1 MNKTGFCIA
10 GCGSVAQIHARALDE
25 LDEAN
30 LVLAYSRS
38 KENAEELAE
47 EHGIEAT
54 DDWSEVSEHQD
65 INVITIC
72 TPSGTHLDYGKRA
85 ARDGFHVVTEKPIE
99 VTIDRGRELIDV
111 CDEEGVHLS
120 VIFQNRFIPDLK
132 QMKSD
137 IENGVIGDVHL
148 ADAYIKWFRDQAYYD
163 EGGWRGTLD
172 LDGGGALIN
181 QSIHTIDLLQ
191 WLVGDVQRVF
201 GKTGTYTHSGIEGE
215 DTGVGIVEF
224 ESGGIGVIEG
234 ATSVQPAQDRR
245 LEIHGDEGTAVL
257 EDESYTLLTGDDEN
271 QDPEEEEDEEEEATG
286 ASSPFSGFSI
296 QPHHDQYSDI
306 VSAIQE
312 GEASSVSGDEAL
324 KSLAI
329 IRGIYRA
336 NKQDHPVELAELLS

>member
-10 GCGSVAQIHARALDE
+10 GCGSVAQIHAKALDE
-25 LDEAN
+25 LKEAE
-30 LVLAYSRS
+30 LLLAFSRS
-38 KENAEELAE
+38 RENAEELAD
-47 EHGIEAT
+47 EHGIDAT
-54 DDWSEVSEHQD
+54 ADWNEISNHDEID
-65 INVITIC
+65 VISIC

-99 VTIDRGRELIDV
+99 VTIARGRELINV
-111 CDEEGVHLS
+111 CNEEGVHLS
-120 VIFQNRFIPDLK
+120 VIFQNRFIPDLR

-137 IENGVIGDVHL
+137 IDQGKIGDVHL
-148 ADAYIKWFRDQAYYD
+148 ADAYIKWFRDQEYYD

-191 WLVGDVQRVF
+191 WLVDDVKRVF

-224 ESGGIGVIEG
+224 EQGGIGVIEG

-245 LEIHGDEGTAVL
+245 LEIHGDRGTAVL
-257 EDESYTLLTGDDEN
+257 KDETYTLLTGNDQES
-271 QDPEEEEDEEEEATG
+271 ESEEEDDEEATG

-296 QPHHDQYSDI
+296 QPHHDQYRDI
-306 VSAIQE
+306 VQAIQN
-312 GEASSVSGDEAL
+312 GESSSVSGDEAL

-329 IRGIYRA
+329 IRGIYRS
-336 NKQDHPVELAELLS
+336 NEEDQPIELDRLLS